1 MTVIVDSCVFISL
14 FAKDKNWK
22 KALILIELMKEGEKI
37 VIPSLLLPEVCG
49 AIRRI
54 TQDRKLAEIV
64 FETIIGWINSGIISV
79 EELNE
84 KRMRKAAF
92 IAIEF
97 GIKGGDAIFVSL
109 AKELHG
115 KLFTFDEKLRRKVK
129 GEIKFLV

>member
-22 KALILIELMKEGEKI
+22 KALTLIELMKEGEKI

-49 AIRRI
+49 AIKRI

-64 FETIIGWINSGIISV
+64 FETIIGWINSGMISV

-84 KRMRKAAF
+84 KRMRKAAL

-109 AKELHG
+109 AKELHA

-129 GEIKFLV
+129 KEIKFLV

>member
-64 FETIIGWINSGIISV
+64 FETIIGWINSGMISV

>member
-64 FETIIGWINSGIISV
+64 FETIIGWINSGMISV

-84 KRMRKAAF
+84 KRMRKAAL

-129 GEIKFLV
+129 GEIKFLI

>member
-79 EELNE
+79 EKLNE
-84 KRMRKAAF
+84 KRMRKAAL

>member
-22 KALILIELMKEGEKI
+22 RALALIELMKEGEKI

-64 FETIIGWINSGIISV
+64 FETIIGWINSGMISV

-84 KRMRKAAF
+84 KRMRKAAL

>member
-64 FETIIGWINSGIISV
+64 FETIIGWINSGMISV

-84 KRMRKAAF
+84 KRMRKAAL

>member
-14 FAKDKNWK
+14 FTKDKNWE
-22 KALILIELMKEGEKI
+22 KALTLIELMKEGEKI

-49 AIRRI
+49 AIGRI

-64 FETIIGWINSGIISV
+64 FETIMGWINSGMISV

-84 KRMRKAAF
+84 KRMKKAAL

-109 AKELHG
+109 AKEFHG

>member
-22 KALILIELMKEGEKI
+22 KALALIELMKEGEKI

>member
-14 FAKDKNWK
+14 FAKDKNWR
-22 KALILIELMKEGEKI
+22 KALTLIELMKEGEKI

-64 FETIIGWINSGIISV
+64 FETIIGWINSGMISV

-84 KRMRKAAF
+84 KRMRKAAL